1 MKKKNLAIGTCVAGV
16 GIVTTALATAGA
28 ICYKIACVSVR
39 EKPPETDP
47 KRIFRTEIRKKNNA
61 FLFDHNP
68 EDIEILTEKNMRL
81 KAWFVPSEKESKK
94 FIICVH
100 GHKCNGPDE
109 CGHLFSFYHYDM
121 GYNYLLPD
129 LRGHGRSDGNL
140 IGFGSW
146 DSLDIKRWIDY
157 LIDRFG
163 EDIEIAL
170 HGISM
175 GAATVMLVNN
185 TSPRKQVKAIIEDCG
200 FTNALDEVAE
210 VCKGMNLKRSAKII
224 ARAAN
229 VYCNIF
235 SKYDLK
241 KDANPLGTMKNAK
254 NPVLFVHGEK
264 DMLVPF
270 EMCSQLYDACPVPK
284 DIFTVPD
291 AEHAYCYYDAK
302 EEYEKK
308 VKEFLGKYM

>member
-1 MKKKNLAIGTCVAGV
+1 MKKKNLAIGACVAGA
-16 GIVTTALATAGA
+16 GIVSTALATAGA

-47 KRIFRTEIRKKNNA
+47 KRIFRTEVRKKNNA
-61 FLFDHNP
+61 FLFEHNP
-68 EDIEILTEKNMRL
+68 EDLEILAEENLRL

-94 FIICVH
+94 FVICVH

-146 DSLDIKRWIDY
+146 DSVDIKRWIDY
-157 LIDRFG
+157 LINRFG
-163 EDIEIAL
+163 EDIEIVL

-210 VCKGMNLKRSAKII
+210 VCKGMNLKHSSKII

-235 SKYDLK
+235 SGYDLK

-254 NPVLFVHGEK
+254 NPVLFIHGEK
-264 DMLVPF
+264 DVLVPF
-270 EMCSQLYDACPVPK
+270 EMCGKLYDACPTPK

-302 EEYEKK
+302 EEYEEKI
-308 VKEFLGKYM
+308 KEFLAKYI

>member
-1 MKKKNLAIGTCVAGV
+1 MKKKNLAIGTCIAGA
-16 GIVTTALATAGA
+16 GIAATALATAGA
-28 ICYKIACVSVR
+28 ICYKTACVSIK

-61 FLFDHNP
+61 FLFEHNP

-81 KAWFVPSEKESKK
+81 RAWFVPSEKESRK

-100 GHKCNGPDE
+100 GHNCNGPDE

-157 LIDRFG
+157 LINRFG

-185 TSPRKQVKAIIEDCG
+185 SSPRKQVKAIIEDCG

-210 VCKGMNLKRSAKII
+210 VCKGMNLKHTSGII

-241 KDANPLGTMKNAK
+241 KDANPLATMKNAK
-254 NPVLFVHGEK
+254 NPVLFIHGEK

-270 EMCSQLYDACPVPK
+270 EMCGKLYDACPAPK
-284 DIFTVPD
+284 EIFTVPD

-302 EEYEKK
+302 EEYDAK